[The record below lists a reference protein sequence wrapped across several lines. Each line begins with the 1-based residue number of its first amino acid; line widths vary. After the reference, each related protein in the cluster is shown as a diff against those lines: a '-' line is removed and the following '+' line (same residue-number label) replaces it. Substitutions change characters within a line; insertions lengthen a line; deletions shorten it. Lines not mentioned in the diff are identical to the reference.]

1 MMGIYEQKD
10 WLLPMKDGGCIAY
23 AMKEIG
29 TEGVLLGIMQIKYYG
44 IDYI

>member
-10 WLLPMKDGGCIAY
+10 WLLPMKEEGCIAY

-29 TEGVLLGIMQIKYYG
+29 IEGVLLGITLTKFYG
-44 IDYI
+44 NDYI